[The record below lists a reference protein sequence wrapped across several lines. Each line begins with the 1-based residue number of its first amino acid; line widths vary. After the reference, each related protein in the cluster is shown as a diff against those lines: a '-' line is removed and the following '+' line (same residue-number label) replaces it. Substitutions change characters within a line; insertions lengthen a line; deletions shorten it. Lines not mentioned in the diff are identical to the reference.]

1 MTGVVFYVI
10 IRKKY
15 MQKIEKIFVLMA
27 QHRKCKMCIRD
38 SGKEADIYIIIAV
51 TGIIEKRGRKVK
63 EISAFIVEKDTP
75 GFTFGTKEKKMGI
88 RGSSTY
94 ELIFEDCRIPKEN
107 LLGAQGKGFGI
118 AMHTLLSVS
127 YTHLQKLLIRDDIPS
142 GI

>member
-1 MTGVVFYVI
+1 M
-10 IRKKY
+10 
-15 MQKIEKIFVLMA
+15 
-27 QHRKCKMCIRD
+27 
-38 SGKEADIYIIIAV
+38 
-51 TGIIEKRGRKVK
+51 K

-118 AMHTLLSVS
+118 AMHTLDADVSVLQLRLLES
-127 YTHLQKLLIRDDIPS
+127 LKAHLTEQS
-142 GI
+142 HM